1 MMTGLFFVVAG
12 VIILVYPQILILMIS
27 GFLILFGLGIMI
39 TAWQFRRWHRQ
50 SQSQFINFIARF

>member
-12 VIILVYPQILILMIS
+12 VIILLYPHILILMIS
-27 GFLILFGLGIMI
+27 GFFILFGLGTMI

-50 SQSQFINFIARF
+50 SQSQFVNFITRF